1 MKLNISSFTQK
12 EVTRHIKL
20 IENWND
26 MANSSPPDFT
36 FDSRIDS

>member
-12 EVTRHIKL
+12 EVTKHIKL

-26 MANSSPPDFT
+26 MANSLPDFT
-36 FDSRIDS
+36 FDGSIDS

>member
-12 EVTRHIKL
+12 EVTKHIKL

-26 MANSSPPDFT
+26 MANRPPVFT
-36 FDSRIDS
+36 FDGGIDS